1 MFAIYEKDLV
11 RRKAKTIKSIKQIYT
26 KNISPVLGNKPID
39 SILRGD
45 IAQLH
50 FDISDQAPSLANKIL
65 SIIKSIYNLA
75 ITLSLIETN
84 PSTNIPKNRENKRKR
99 YLTNQELLAVVEELR
114 VMQKNPLY
122 AVSVAFIWMLILTGA
137 RKGEIANAK
146 WSDLVD
152 NTLVLKH
159 HKTERYG
166 EDRIIHLTPM
176 ALEIIEQ
183 QKRDGEYIFSIK
195 SPRRTWATITK
206 KLGIEDVKMHDIRH
220 SYASWSLQKINL
232 SEVGNLLGHRDQAT
246 TQRYAHIHQDK
257 AIQNANL
264 VGEHIQ
270 DILDIGKDLYEK
282 N

>member
-1 MFAIYEKDLV
+1 MKTLDQMFAVYEKDLV

-26 KNISPVLGNKPID
+26 KNISPVLGNKTID
-39 SILRGD
+39 TIVRGD

-50 FDISDQAPSLANKIL
+50 FDISDQAPSLANKTL

-99 YLTNQELLAVVEELR
+99 YLTNQELLAVVGELR

-152 NTLVLKH
+152 NTLVLKN

-183 QKRDGEYIFSIK
+183 QERDGEYIFSIK
-195 SPRRTWATITK
+195 SPRRTWTTITK

-270 DILDIGKDLYEK
+270 DILDS
-282 N
+282 

>member
-1 MFAIYEKDLV
+1 MFAVYEKDLV

-39 SILRGD
+39 TIVRGD

-50 FDISDQAPSLANKIL
+50 FDISDQAPSLANKTL

-99 YLTNQELLAVVEELR
+99 YLTNQELLAVVGELR

-152 NTLVLKH
+152 NTLVLKN

-183 QKRDGEYIFSIK
+183 QERDGEYIFSIK
-195 SPRRTWATITK
+195 SPRRTWTTITK

-270 DILDIGKDLYEK
+270 DILDS
-282 N
+282 

>member
-1 MFAIYEKDLV
+1 MKTLDQMFAVYEKDLV

-26 KNISPVLGNKPID
+26 KNISPVLGKKPID
-39 SILRGD
+39 TIVRGD

-50 FDISDQAPSLANKIL
+50 FDISDQAPSLANKTL

-99 YLTNQELLAVVEELR
+99 YLTNQELLAVVGELR

-152 NTLVLKH
+152 NTLVLKN

-176 ALEIIEQ
+176 ALEIIKQ
-183 QKRDGEYIFSIK
+183 QERDGEYIFSIK
-195 SPRRTWATITK
+195 SPRRTWTTITK

-270 DILDIGKDLYEK
+270 DILDS
-282 N
+282 